1 VDDKPERAKSL
12 AGLLES
18 SGYDVRTITD
28 IANSDY
34 AISGNSELDAILC
47 EFNIEGLSW
56 KDAGHALRT
65 MDVQVPAI
73 MLSDVA
79 DAQRMIIALRLGAS
93 DFFLRPVEDTDAL
106 LRSIERCVRQR
117 HLRRE
122 LQQSRQ
128 RLEETNTELRGT
140 IQMLEQDQQTGRQVQ
155 MRMLPAS
162 PLQRQGY
169 EFSHTIVPSLF
180 LSGDFTDYFTLG
192 DDHVTFFMAD
202 VSGHGSS
209 SAFAT
214 VLLKNLFAR
223 KRSDLLRRD
232 DDTIMHPVAMLEHA
246 NKELLE
252 LGVGKFATMV
262 IGLLDMKS
270 NQLRYSIAGHL
281 PLPVLVSDG
290 GARYL
295 QGGGPAV
302 GIMEDASY
310 EQQQLDLPE
319 RFMLAL
325 FSDGILEILPSKN
338 LLEKEQYFLN
348 VFEQSSG
355 TREDLVARLGLDTV
369 EAAPDDIAALFVSRG
384 M

>member
-1 VDDKPERAKSL
+1 
-12 AGLLES
+12 
-18 SGYDVRTITD
+18 
-28 IANSDY
+28 
-34 AISGNSELDAILC
+34 
-47 EFNIEGLSW
+47 
-56 KDAGHALRT
+56 
-65 MDVQVPAI
+65 
-73 MLSDVA
+73 
-79 DAQRMIIALRLGAS
+79 
-93 DFFLRPVEDTDAL
+93 
-106 LRSIERCVRQR
+106 
-117 HLRRE
+117 
-122 LQQSRQ
+122 
-128 RLEETNTELRGT
+128 
-140 IQMLEQDQQTGRQVQ
+140 
-155 MRMLPAS
+155 
-162 PLQRQGY
+162 
-169 EFSHTIVPSLF
+169 
-180 LSGDFTDYFTLG
+180 
-192 DDHVTFFMAD
+192 
-202 VSGHGSS
+202 
-209 SAFAT
+209 
-214 VLLKNLFAR
+214 
-223 KRSDLLRRD
+223 
-232 DDTIMHPVAMLEHA
+232 MLEHA